1 MAVSDDE
8 PVFLIRLSLPD
19 RPGSLGAVASAMGR
33 VGGDIN
39 AVEIVEK
46 GDGVVVDDFI
56 VDLPPNQ
63 MPETIVTAC
72 QSLEGVRVE
81 WISRYPEGGGLQ
93 SDLEALERMTAEPA
107 HAAET
112 LVSLCPVVFRSHWA
126 TLLEVA
132 PDGPRST
139 FSTTLAPDVTP
150 EVAASLAPFDVTHRV
165 DLVSGWS
172 PGWGDTTVVVT
183 PLTQDR
189 VIAIGRLGGPAFL
202 DSEIARLHH
211 LAALVK

>member
-1 MAVSDDE
+1 M
-8 PVFLIRLSLPD
+8 FLMRVTLPD
-19 RPGSLGAVASAMGR
+19 RPGSLGSVATAMGG

-63 MPETIVTAC
+63 LPETIVTAC
-72 QSLEGVRVE
+72 QNLPGVRVE

-93 SDLEALERMTAEPA
+93 SDLEALERMTADPA

-126 TLLEVA
+126 TLIAVG
-132 PDGPRST
+132 PDSVEPT
-139 FSTTLAPDVTP
+139 FSTTLAPDLTP
-150 EVAASLAPFDVTHRV
+150 EIAARFAPFDATHRL
-165 DLVSGWS
+165 DLDSGWS
-172 PGWGDTTVVVT
+172 PGWGDTTLVVT

-189 VIAIGRLGGPAFL
+189 VIAIGRLGGPSFL

>member
-1 MAVSDDE
+1 M
-8 PVFLIRLSLPD
+8 FLMRVTLPD
-19 RPGSLGAVASAMGR
+19 RPGSLGAVATAMGR

-46 GDGVVVDDFI
+46 ADGVVVDDFI

-63 MPETIVTAC
+63 LPESLVTAC
-72 QSLEGVRVE
+72 QHLEGVRVE

-93 SDLEALERMTAEPA
+93 SDLEALERMTADPA
-107 HAAET
+107 NAAET

-126 TLLEVA
+126 LLLDVTTDDVRA
-132 PDGPRST
+132 TSA
-139 FSTTLAPDVTP
+139 TTLAPDVTP
-150 EVAASLAPFDVTHRV
+150 TVAAAFAPFDVTHRTE
-165 DLVSGWS
+165 LASGWS
-172 PGWGDTTVVVT
+172 PGWADSTAVVT

-189 VIAIGRLGGPAFL
+189 AIVIGRLGGPQFL

>member
-1 MAVSDDE
+1 M
-8 PVFLIRLSLPD
+8 FLMRVTLPD
-19 RPGSLGAVASAMGR
+19 RPGSLGSVATAMGG

-63 MPETIVTAC
+63 LPETIVTAC
-72 QSLEGVRVE
+72 QNLPGVRVE

-93 SDLEALERMTAEPA
+93 SDLEALERMTADPA

-126 TLLEVA
+126 TLIAV
-132 PDGPRST
+132 GPNSVEPT
-139 FSTTLAPDVTP
+139 FSTTLAPDLTP
-150 EVAASLAPFDVTHRV
+150 EIAARFAPFDTTHRL
-165 DLVSGWS
+165 DLDSGWS
-172 PGWGDTTVVVT
+172 PGWGDTTLVVT

-189 VIAIGRLGGPAFL
+189 VIAIGRLGGPSFL

>member
-1 MAVSDDE
+1 
-8 PVFLIRLSLPD
+8 
-19 RPGSLGAVASAMGR
+19 MGG

-46 GDGVVVDDFI
+46 GDGGFVVDDFI
-56 VDLPPNQ
+56 VDLPPGQ
-63 MPETIVTAC
+63 QPENIVTAC
-72 QSLEGVRVE
+72 QRLDGVKVE

-93 SDLEALERMTAEPA
+93 SDLEALERMTADPS

-126 TLLEVA
+126 TLLLTERGRA
-132 PDGPRST
+132 DPIY
-139 FSTTLAPDVTP
+139 STTLAPDLTP
-150 EVAASLAPFDVTHRV
+150 EIAATFTPFDATHRV
-165 DLVSGWS
+165 DLASGWC
-172 PGWGDTTVVVT
+172 PGWGDTTLVVT
-183 PLTQDR
+183 PLTGDR

>member
-1 MAVSDDE
+1 MRVT
-8 PVFLIRLSLPD
+8 LPD
-19 RPGSLGAVASAMGR
+19 RPGSLGAVASAMGG

-46 GDGVVVDDFI
+46 REDSVVDDFI

-63 MPETIVTAC
+63 LPETLVAAC
-72 QSLEGVRVE
+72 QNLVGVRVE

-93 SDLEALERMTAEPA
+93 SDLEALERMTSDPA

-126 TLLEVA
+126 TLIEVTVEEA
-132 PDGPRST
+132 RPT
-139 FSTTLAPDVTP
+139 FSSTLAPDLSL
-150 EVAASLAPFDVTHRV
+150 EAAAMFAPFDVTHRAE
-165 DLVSGWS
+165 LPTGWS
-172 PGWGDTTVVVT
+172 PGWGDTTAVVT
-183 PLTQDR
+183 PITQDR
-189 VIAIGRLGGPAFL
+189 VIVIGRLGGPAFL

>member
-1 MAVSDDE
+1 M
-8 PVFLIRLSLPD
+8 FLMRVRLPD
-19 RPGSLGAVASAMGR
+19 RPGSLGAVATAMGT

-46 GDGVVVDDFI
+46 GEDLASGEEFAVDDFI
-56 VDLPPNQ
+56 VDLPAGKL
-63 MPETIVTAC
+63 PETIVTAC
-72 QSLEGVRVE
+72 HLLPGVRVE

-93 SDLEALERMTAEPA
+93 SDLEALERMTADPG

-112 LVSLCPVVFRSHWA
+112 LVTLAPVVFRSQWA
-126 TLLEVA
+126 VLVQVRGDDIETV
-132 PDGPRST
+132 
-139 FSTTLAPDVTP
+139 FSTTLAPTFSEETLRRFAPYDV
-150 EVAASLAPFDVTHRV
+150 AHRV
-165 DLVSGWS
+165 DLEDGWI
-172 PGWGDTTVVVT
+172 PGWADSTVVVT

-189 VIAIGRLGGPAFL
+189 VIAIGRLGGPHFL

>member
-1 MAVSDDE
+1 M
-8 PVFLIRLSLPD
+8 FLMRVTLPD
-19 RPGSLGAVASAMGR
+19 RPGSLGSVATAMGG

-46 GDGVVVDDFI
+46 GDGIVVDDFI

-63 MPETIVTAC
+63 LPETIVTAC
-72 QSLEGVRVE
+72 QNLPGVRVE

-93 SDLEALERMTAEPA
+93 SDLEALERMTADPA

-126 TLLEVA
+126 TLIAVGT
-132 PDGPRST
+132 DGAQPT
-139 FSTTLAPDVTP
+139 FATTLAPDLTP
-150 EVAASLAPFDVTHRV
+150 EIAARFAPFDVTHRV

-172 PGWGDTTVVVT
+172 PGWGDTTLVVT

-189 VIAIGRLGGPAFL
+189 VIAIGRLGGPSFL